1 MCYGD
6 HQVIVA
12 SSSDRR
18 SIVAQDSDTTQA
30 GIEALT
36 RCLLVMAGADKT
48 LTLSE
53 IETVSQLYA
62 EACGRPVDPAMIGE
76 IFVQVKNCD
85 AASALV
91 ELRAIARQLDDATKE
106 RIVRASCSVM
116 AADRKIDRR
125 EAERLSEIAAA
136 LDIAEGK
143 LPALMRSAGM

>member
-1 MCYGD
+1 MAKDPAAEG
-6 HQVIVA
+6 
-12 SSSDRR
+12 SK
-18 SIVAQDSDTTQA
+18 TQA

-62 EACGRPVDPAMIGE
+62 EASGRPIDPAMIGE
-76 IFVQVKNCD
+76 IFVQAKNCD
-85 AASALV
+85 AAAALV
-91 ELRAIARQLDDATKE
+91 ELRSIARQLDNDTKE
-106 RIVRASCSVM
+106 RIVKASCAVM

-136 LDIAEGK
+136 LEIAEGR
-143 LPALMRSAGM
+143 LPALMRWAGM